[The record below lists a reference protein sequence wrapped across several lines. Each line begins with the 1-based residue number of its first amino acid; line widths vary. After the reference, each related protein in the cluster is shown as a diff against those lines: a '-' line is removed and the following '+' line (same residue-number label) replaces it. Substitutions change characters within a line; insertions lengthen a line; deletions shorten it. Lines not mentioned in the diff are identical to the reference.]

1 MWVPANE
8 SNTAV
13 AAVVDFASILPSRR
27 RGVTSTMRL
36 VARSSTTGGDPHHP
50 HHHHNPKA
58 DPGAAAA
65 AAATGPARLQTY
77 RVDGQAWLL
86 THSGFDACEYIGYPT
101 ISFIGLESVRL
112 EKVLRLVAEE
122 AAEMEREEREAA
134 AAARREREME
144 EAVEAYE
151 AWERERHSHRVVVR
165 EVERVAVVV
174 RMSNGLEE
182 ARANYQARMATREAA
197 CAAVV
202 SMRGRVGEATGE
214 VQGRL
219 REMREAEERE
229 EEEARERERNRV
241 ILREVQAIAEMVRL
255 ENEEEERQKEKEE
268 EERQKEKEEEERRQC
283 EAQAAAVSPMNQ
295 EMDTPDQECQA
306 QGQEGRKRKR
316 DVAEDVAHPSEP
328 PQKKR
333 EEDRERT
340 EADVQALV
348 GLARATMAVVDRH
361 QSCSGEQ

>member
-1 MWVPANE
+1 
-8 SNTAV
+8 
-13 AAVVDFASILPSRR
+13 
-27 RGVTSTMRL
+27 
-36 VARSSTTGGDPHHP
+36 
-50 HHHHNPKA
+50 
-58 DPGAAAA
+58 
-65 AAATGPARLQTY
+65 
-77 RVDGQAWLL
+77 
-86 THSGFDACEYIGYPT
+86 
-101 ISFIGLESVRL
+101 
-112 EKVLRLVAEE
+112 
-122 AAEMEREEREAA
+122 
-134 AAARREREME
+134 
-144 EAVEAYE
+144 
-151 AWERERHSHRVVVR
+151 VVVT

-174 RMSNGLEE
+174 RMANGLEE
-182 ARANYQARMATREAA
+182 ARADYQARMATREAA

-202 SMRGRVGEATGE
+202 SVRGRVGEATGE

-229 EEEARERERNRV
+229 EEEARKRERDRV

-268 EERQKEKEEEERRQC
+268 DRRRC